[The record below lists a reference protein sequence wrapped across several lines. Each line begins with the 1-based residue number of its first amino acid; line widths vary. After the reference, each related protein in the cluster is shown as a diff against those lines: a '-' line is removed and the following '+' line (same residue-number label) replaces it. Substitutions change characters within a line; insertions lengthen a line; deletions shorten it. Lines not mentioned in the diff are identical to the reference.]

1 MGKIEIFRL
10 VNCGQ
15 VFDKE
20 RIYEKIR
27 GYDSEGDS
35 AVIAEHIRRIR
46 SKLAKFGEE
55 YQIETVWGMGYK
67 WVK

>member
-1 MGKIEIFRL
+1 M
-10 VNCGQ
+10 NTGQ

-20 RIYEKIR
+20 RIYEKLW

-46 SKLAKFGEE
+46 SKFSAAGIKPH
-55 YQIETVWGMGYK
+55 IETVWGVGYK